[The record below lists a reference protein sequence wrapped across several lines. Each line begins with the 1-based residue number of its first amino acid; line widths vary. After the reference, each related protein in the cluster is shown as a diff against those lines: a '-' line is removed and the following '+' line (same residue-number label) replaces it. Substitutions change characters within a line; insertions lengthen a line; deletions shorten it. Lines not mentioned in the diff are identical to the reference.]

1 MCHTCKKLEG
11 KDDLGT
17 EKLRAEHALKCKM
30 NYSGSAPAMEPECAK
45 HTFSKKNKKKDPQRP
60 GKRQGTKTRKRKRK
74 PMQLV
79 YFKLSSWLLKIVSQY
94 YIYKCLKLSFLK
106 LSIHKLPKTLLGLLF
121 IQFR

>member
-45 HTFSKKNKKKDPQRP
+45 RTFSQEKQEERSSEARKKAGDQNKEKEE
-60 GKRQGTKTRKRKRK
+60 KT
-74 PMQLV
+74 
-79 YFKLSSWLLKIVSQY
+79 YAAD
-94 YIYKCLKLSFLK
+94 
-106 LSIHKLPKTLLGLLF
+106 LF
-121 IQFR
+121 